1 MSDHSPGRRTGD
13 VATVRGLSSRLPEGV
28 TRTVRGLAIASL
40 VSQILIVVTGGAV
53 RLTASGL
60 GCPTWPRCTAESLV
74 NTPEMG
80 IHGIIEFGNRTLT
93 FVLTA
98 IAIAMLVSVWRFRR
112 QRRDLFFLSIALL
125 AGIPAQALIGGITVL
140 TQLNPWVVGCHFIV
154 SMTLISLATL
164 LVNRARPMPAGSRQ
178 DHGPMPASKTVRQLL
193 AAIGVLTAA
202 AVALGVIVT
211 GSGPH
216 AGDADAPRNGLNSDL
231 MTRIHVAPVYLLVIA
246 TVAALILVYLRHH
259 DRQLQRAMVMLAVI
273 VLFQGTVGYIQH
285 FTGLPVVLVALHML
299 GASLLVA
306 AATNAIDRGFARGLP
321 QRDQQQP
328 PGAARL
334 GAADPVA
341 KRD

>member
-1 MSDHSPGRRTGD
+1 MPDHSPGRRTGEN
-13 VATVRGLSSRLPEGV
+13 AGVRGIVARLPEDV

-93 FVLTA
+93 FVLTV
-98 IAIAMLVSVWRFRR
+98 IAIAMLVSVWRLRR
-112 QRRDLFFLSIALL
+112 RRRDLFLLSIALL

-140 TQLNPWVVGCHFIV
+140 TQLNPWVVGWHFIV
-154 SMTLISLATL
+154 SMTLIALATL
-164 LVNRARPMPAGSRQ
+164 LVNRARPVPAGGGQVTDPVR
-178 DHGPMPASKTVRQLL
+178 ASKTVRQLL
-193 AAIGVLTAA
+193 AVIGVLTAI
-202 AVALGVIVT
+202 AVMLGVIVT

-231 MTRIHVAPVYLLVIA
+231 ITRIHVAPVYLLVAA
-246 TVAALILVYLRHH
+246 TLAALVLVYLRQ
-259 DRQLQRAMVMLAVI
+259 DNRQLRQAMVMLAVI
-273 VLFQGTVGYIQH
+273 VLFQGVVGYVQH

-299 GASLLVA
+299 GASLLVC
-306 AATNAIDRGFARGLP
+306 AATNAIDKGFGRGLP
-321 QRDQQQP
+321 PTRP
-328 PGAARL
+328 LASSSAARL
-334 GAADPVA
+334 GS
-341 KRD
+341 